1 MRFIWGKM
9 KISAWEAAP
18 QIALRNYSK
27 EAGVGWSGG
36 NIILYVILVKGQYM
50 ESNTYLPEGFC

>member
-36 NIILYVILVKGQYM
+36 NIILYVILVKGEYM
-50 ESNTYLPEGFC
+50 ESNT